1 MPSVPVIALG
11 VALIIL
17 LALAAMSVAVLVRRR
32 GSGAERQPVYVIN
45 DAIDFA
51 VEHLDPEVLD
61 RIRPAGAQ
69 RIIEWSV
76 HYLQG
81 LAVPARRR
89 KGLRVVAGGEGSAI
103 DYIHA
108 KLAASGYDYS
118 RSDIAAVLAR
128 EAAYLAG
135 IGAMG
140 EPVEE
145 GEPV

>member
-1 MPSVPVIALG
+1 MPSSPVIALG
-11 VALIIL
+11 AALIL
-17 LALAAMSVAVLVRRR
+17 LALAAVGVAVRMERRSDR
-32 GSGAERQPVYVIN
+32 RDRQPVYVIN
-45 DAIDFA
+45 DAIDYA
-51 VEHLDPEVLD
+51 LGHVDPEVLD
-61 RIRPAGAQ
+61 RVRRAGVR

-103 DYIHA
+103 DYIRGQLVE
-108 KLAASGYDYS
+108 KGYDYS
-118 RSDIAAVLAR
+118 RSDIAAVLAG

-135 IGAMG
+135 IGALG
-140 EPVEE
+140 ERVEE

>member
-1 MPSVPVIALG
+1 MPSIPIIALG
-11 VALIIL
+11 VVLFLL
-17 LALAAMSVAVLVRRR
+17 LALAAIRVSVLIRRR
-32 GSGAERQPVYVIN
+32 SNRADRQPVYVIN
-45 DAIDFA
+45 DAVADA
-51 VEHLDPEVLD
+51 VEHLNPEVLD
-61 RIRPAGAQ
+61 RIRPAGVQ

-89 KGLRVVAGGEGSAI
+89 RGLRVVAGGEGSAI
-103 DYIHA
+103 EYIRA

-135 IGAMG
+135 IGALG

>member
-1 MPSVPVIALG
+1 MPFSPAIALG
-11 VALIIL
+11 VALVV
-17 LALAAMSVAVLVRRR
+17 LALVALGVALRIERRTKR
-32 GSGAERQPVYVIN
+32 ADRRPVYVIN
-45 DAIDFA
+45 DAIDYA

-61 RIRPAGAQ
+61 RIRRAGVQ

-89 KGLRVVAGGEGSAI
+89 RGLRVVAGGEGNAI
-103 DYIHA
+103 EYIRG
-108 KLAASGYDYS
+108 KLVRSGYDYS
-118 RSDIAAVLAR
+118 RSDVAAVLAG

-135 IGAMG
+135 IGALG

-145 GEPV
+145 GKIV

>member
-1 MPSVPVIALG
+1 MPFSPAIALG
-11 VALIIL
+11 VALVL
-17 LALAAMSVAVLVRRR
+17 LALVALGVALRIERRAKR
-32 GSGAERQPVYVIN
+32 ADRRPVYVIN
-45 DAIDFA
+45 DAIDYA

-61 RIRPAGAQ
+61 RIRRVGVL

-89 KGLRVVAGGEGSAI
+89 RGLRVVAGGEANAI
-103 DYIHA
+103 EYIRG
-108 KLAASGYDYS
+108 KLVRSGYDYS
-118 RSDIAAVLAR
+118 RSDVAAVLAG

-135 IGAMG
+135 IGALG

-145 GEPV
+145 GKIV

>member
-11 VALIIL
+11 VALILL

-32 GSGAERQPVYVIN
+32 STRAERQPVYVIN

-51 VEHLDPEVLD
+51 VEHLDPEVLA

-89 KGLRVVAGGEGSAI
+89 RGLRVVAGGEGGAI
-103 DYIHA
+103 EYIHG

-135 IGAMG
+135 IGALG

-145 GEPV
+145 GEAV

>member
-11 VALIIL
+11 VALAFL
-17 LALAAMSVAVLVRRR
+17 VALAAVGVAVLIRRR
-32 GSGAERQPVYVIN
+32 SGRADRQPVYIIN
-45 DAIDFA
+45 DAVAYA

-61 RIRPAGAQ
+61 RLRRVGVQ

-89 KGLRVVAGGEGSAI
+89 RGLRVVAGGEASAI
-103 DYIHA
+103 EYIHA
-108 KLAASGYDYS
+108 KMAVSGYDYS
-118 RSDIAAVLAR
+118 RSDIAAVLAG

-145 GEPV
+145 GQPI

>member
-1 MPSVPVIALG
+1 MPSSPIIALG
-11 VALIIL
+11 AALIL
-17 LALAAMSVAVLVRRR
+17 LGLAAVGVAVRMGRRSNR
-32 GSGAERQPVYVIN
+32 ADRQPVYVIN
-45 DAIDFA
+45 DAIDHA
-51 VEHLDPEVLD
+51 VEQLHPEVLD
-61 RIRPAGAQ
+61 RIRRAGAQ

-89 KGLRVVAGGEGSAI
+89 RGLRVVAGGEGNAI
-103 DYIHA
+103 EYIRGE
-108 KLAASGYDYS
+108 LVERGYDYS
-118 RSDIAAVLAR
+118 PSDIAAVLAG
-128 EAAYLAG
+128 EAAYLAR